1 MGKPTS
7 KPEFVSPSLIL
18 RNEWRAYISGLRTRY
33 FNPEYIGVKKRTRR
47 TETSQYPEERKSTET
62 PKVVAS
68 EMGPG
73 RALK

>member
-1 MGKPTS
+1 M
-7 KPEFVSPSLIL
+7 
-18 RNEWRAYISGLRTRY
+18 RY
-33 FNPEYIGVKKRTRR
+33 FKAEYIGFKKRTRG

-73 RALK
+73 DQCVRTGTVWKDWPQRVTAPYRQEALTY